1 MEAPQHS
8 ERGGAG
14 MTAGEALQVVG
25 WVFLWYTT
33 INIIIMLLIAK
44 EQNNGRK
51 K

>member
-1 MEAPQHS
+1 
-8 ERGGAG
+8 
-14 MTAGEALQVVG
+14 MTAGEALQAVG
-25 WVFLWYTT
+25 WVFLGYAA

>member
-1 MEAPQHS
+1 
-8 ERGGAG
+8 
-14 MTAGEALQVVG
+14 MTAGEALQAVG
-25 WVFLWYTT
+25 WVFLGYTA

>member
-1 MEAPQHS
+1 
-8 ERGGAG
+8 
-14 MTAGEALQVVG
+14 MTACEALQAVG
-25 WVFLWYTT
+25 WVFLGYTT

>member
-1 MEAPQHS
+1 
-8 ERGGAG
+8 
-14 MTAGEALQVVG
+14 MTAGEALQAVG
-25 WVFLWYTT
+25 WVFLRYTT